1 VVKEQKEQVSGR
13 PVGTRGL
20 PAVVVV
26 MWVHE
31 GMELG
36 KARGMGMVV
45 HGVHKARVK
54 GEWGGMKWTLF
65 TMVHVSMS
73 HRRAGEAMQGS

>member
-13 PVGTRGL
+13 PVSTCGL
-20 PAVVVV
+20 PTVVVV
-26 MWVHE
+26 LWVHE

-45 HGVHKARVK
+45 RGAHKARVK
-54 GEWGGMKWTLF
+54 GEWGGMKRTLF
-65 TMVHVSMS
+65 AMVRVSMS